1 MYAKDNARRENEFQL
16 YKPALAKA
24 GFNLI
29 DNGSEDWG
37 EKLGDGTYDAVF
49 FGWQSTTPAVSADR
63 EIYGTGGLNNL
74 IGLLQQGGRRAVRRA
89 RRHL

>member
-1 MYAKDNARRENEFQL
+1 MNEFQL

-29 DNGSEDWG
+29 DNRSADWS

-63 EIYGTGGLNNL
+63 EIYGTGGSTT
-74 IGLLQQGGRRAVRRA
+74 
-89 RRHL
+89 